1 MPWVERLATL
11 EGSSNGS
18 RTRLKIITLVFEENR
33 NGSYCN
39 CPKSKPCDPIAWLNG
54 GAQAINLG
62 RSSRQ
67 TGSDSHL
74 TVNMKPA
81 RRANP

>member
-1 MPWVERLATL
+1 MPWVEILATL

-39 CPKSKPCDPIAWLNG
+39 GPKSKPCDPIRMAELM
-54 GAQAINLG
+54 AQAINPG
-62 RSSRQ
+62 RPSRQ
-67 TGSDSHL
+67 NSSDSHP
-74 TVNMKPA
+74 TVHMRMA